1 MKIKLVITVMLFI
14 LFSTLRAQDVIL
26 GEKNPCPEETYEY
39 IFNGISCDGN
49 LTWSVNHGTVIQT
62 TSNRIKISWH
72 KDFVGNGSWHVRAH
86 FSRQKSDGSCDVSSY
101 HELPIKVNAVSAFNI
116 IGDREIPGGFRG
128 TKTYTAQIKNTL
140 FPASSYLWTVFSGGT
155 LTNYTTTVPSFNLN
169 ITDDGPKWIS
179 VQGKNSTCATP
190 GTSAQAH
197 ISTTTTFSG
206 PDNLCDEATY
216 TLINPGT
223 VTLEDASG
231 IATLT
236 ALGNNQWKV
245 TRTGNGYGKIKIKSV
260 TNNIP
265 KYFEINVG
273 ILNGI
278 IDGPEFL
285 YTHYHSNNDQEFT
298 IIANPGENFTVTQFI
313 SDRSSVELQN
323 LGNNKFK
330 IRIPGTW
337 HFVATPYSDFFTI
350 TATGMSNGCFKT
362 VKKTITVY
370 PNPNIGGGGGDGP
383 QLPGD

>member
-1 MKIKLVITVMLFI
+1 M
-14 LFSTLRAQDVIL
+14 
-26 GEKNPCPEETYEY
+26 
-39 IFNGISCDGN
+39 
-49 LTWSVNHGTVIQT
+49 
-62 TSNRIKISWH
+62 
-72 KDFVGNGSWHVRAH
+72 
-86 FSRQKSDGSCDVSSY
+86 
-101 HELPIKVNAVSAFNI
+101 
-116 IGDREIPGGFRG
+116 
-128 TKTYTAQIKNTL
+128 
-140 FPASSYLWTVFSGGT
+140 
-155 LTNYTTTVPSFNLN
+155 
-169 ITDDGPKWIS
+169 
-179 VQGKNSTCATP
+179 
-190 GTSAQAH
+190 
-197 ISTTTTFSG
+197 
-206 PDNLCDEATY
+206 
-216 TLINPGT
+216 
-223 VTLEDASG
+223 
-231 IATLT
+231 
-236 ALGNNQWKV
+236 

-298 IIANPGENFTVTQFI
+298 IIANAGENFTVTQFI

-337 HFVATPYSDFFTI
+337 QFVATPYSDFFTI

-370 PNPNIGGGGGDGP
+370 PNPNIGGGGGYGP